1 MEQPAEVDDEIA
13 ELFPYD
19 VLPFNRDVQLPVVIR
34 DATVSENFTRLFF
47 SARQYD
53 ETASR
58 WQLCAPHESG
68 RVLFPRAQ
76 YGSAQ
81 EHAGGARSDSIG

>member
-34 DATVSENFTRLFF
+34 DATVSEKFTRLFIF
-47 SARQYD
+47 
-53 ETASR
+53 
-58 WQLCAPHESG
+58 
-68 RVLFPRAQ
+68 
-76 YGSAQ
+76 GSA
-81 EHAGGARSDSIG
+81 I

>member
-1 MEQPAEVDDEIA
+1 MEQSAAVEDKIA

-19 VLPFNRDVQLPVVIR
+19 VLPFNRDIQLPVVSGMR
-34 DATVSENFTRLFF
+34 SFLKNLPGFFF

-76 YGSAQ
+76 YVSAQ
-81 EHAGGARSDSIG
+81 EHAGGARSDGIG

>member
-1 MEQPAEVDDEIA
+1 MEQPAELDDEIA

-19 VLPFNRDVQLPVVIR
+19 VLSFNRDIQLPVVIR

-58 WQLCAPHESG
+58 WAVMRTSRIRQSVMSSRTIRLSSTSG
-68 RVLFPRAQ
+68 KIHKTFWAL
-76 YGSAQ
+76 
-81 EHAGGARSDSIG
+81 